1 MRLTRAAVWQHCP
14 NMISRCLCL
23 LLLFL
28 PPLIR
33 ASEAEQAVVQ
43 IINFSQ
49 QPDWVEPWRST
60 RVGQST
66 GSGFVIEGDRIMTN
80 AHVVSW
86 SKKILVRR
94 HQDPK
99 LYPAE
104 IEYIGHDCD
113 LAVLKVLDPA
123 FYKGLQPLAIGT
135 LPTVRSAVT
144 TYGYPAGG
152 QQISYTQGV
161 ISRIEV
167 QRYAHIYNRSLLT
180 VQTDAAIN
188 PGNSG
193 GPALQ
198 GDLVV
203 GVSFQGNPSLE
214 NAGFFIPPNII
225 RHFLKDIEDGS
236 YEGFP
241 DAGIST
247 ASFHNPAFRKALK
260 LPDDSIGVRIDMLLQ
275 PFPETHALLRENDV
289 VLEVEGYEVGSDS
302 MIQYEGNR
310 LHVAILFDAVQHGEP
325 LNMVIWRDGKKL
337 QIDLPVY
344 KNNAD
349 RISGNQYDTLPPY
362 LLVGGL
368 VFTEL
373 STNYCNSLGHDWLEN
388 FHTNVLHELLYRAFQ
403 DEAGARATPIVLSE
417 ILKHPSNIDFGV
429 YTKSVLTKLN
439 GQTINSMQD
448 LLHALDASEDDYHR
462 FEFLSGQVEALRR
475 DDAEQANAQLL
486 QAYQIP
492 QAYRIEAQHD

>member
-1 MRLTRAAVWQHCP
+1 MILRCFFLFLIFSPDTLRAAAP
-14 NMISRCLCL
+14 
-23 LLLFL
+23 
-28 PPLIR
+28 
-33 ASEAEQAVVQ
+33 EQAVVQ
-43 IINFSQ
+43 IINFAQ
-49 QPDWVEPWRST
+49 QPNWIEPWRST
-60 RVGQST
+60 RVAQYT
-66 GSGFVIEGDRIMTN
+66 GSGFVIDGERIMTN

-86 SKKILVRR
+86 SKQILVRR

-99 LYPAE
+99 LYPAK

-123 FYKGLQPLAIGT
+123 FYDGLEPLAIGT
-135 LPTVRSAVT
+135 LPKVRSAVT

-167 QRYAHIYNRSLLT
+167 QRYAHIHNRSLLT

-198 GDLVV
+198 GNLVV

-214 NAGFFIPPNII
+214 NAGFFIPPTII

-236 YEGFP
+236 YAGFP

-247 ASFHNPAFRKALK
+247 ASLHNPAFRKALK
-260 LPDDSIGVRIDMLLQ
+260 LPDNNIGVRIDMLLH
-275 PFPETHALLRENDV
+275 PFPQSHELLRENDV
-289 VLEVEGYEVGSDS
+289 ILEVEGYEVGSDS

-310 LHVAILFDAVQHGEP
+310 IHVSILFDTVQHGES
-325 LNMVIWRDGKKL
+325 LNIAVWRDGQAL
-337 QIDLPVY
+337 NIDLPVY

-349 RISGNQYDTLPPY
+349 RISGSQYDTPPPY
-362 LLVGGL
+362 LIIGGI

-373 STNYCNSLGHDWLEN
+373 SNNYCNAYGKDWLNN
-388 FHTNVLHELLYRAFQ
+388 FSNRALYQLLYRAFQ
-403 DEAGARATPIVLSE
+403 DEAGARATPIVLSKV
-417 ILKHPSNIDFGV
+417 LKHPSNIDFGV
-429 YTKSVLTKLN
+429 YTKSILTKLN
-439 GQTINSMQD
+439 GQEIHSMKD
-448 LLHALDASEDDYHR
+448 LLDAQDASEDDFHR
-462 FEFLSGQVEALRR
+462 FEFLSGRVEALRR
-475 DDAEQANAQLL
+475 DAAEQANAELL
-486 QAYQIP
+486 QTYQIP
-492 QAYRIEAQHD
+492 HAHRIEAHND

>member
-1 MRLTRAAVWQHCP
+1 MILRCLFLLLIFSPYALRAAAP
-14 NMISRCLCL
+14 
-23 LLLFL
+23 
-28 PPLIR
+28 
-33 ASEAEQAVVQ
+33 EQAVVQ
-43 IINFSQ
+43 IINFAQ
-49 QPDWVEPWRST
+49 QPNWIEPWRST
-60 RVGQST
+60 RVAQYT
-66 GSGFVIEGDRIMTN
+66 GSGFVIDGDRIMTN

-86 SKKILVRR
+86 SKQILVRR

-99 LYPAE
+99 LYEAV
-104 IEYIGHDCD
+104 IEHIGHDCD

-123 FYKGLQPLAIGT
+123 FYQGIVPLEIGT
-135 LPTVRSAVT
+135 LPKVRSAVT

-214 NAGFFIPPNII
+214 NAGFFIPPTII

-247 ASFHNPAFRKALK
+247 ANLRNPAFREALQ
-260 LPDDSIGVRIDMLLQ
+260 LPDNNIGARVDMILQ
-275 PFPETHALLRENDV
+275 PFPETHELLRENDV
-289 VLEVEGYEVGSDS
+289 ILEVEGYEVGSDS

-310 LHVAILFDAVQHGEP
+310 LHVSILFDAVQHGEP
-325 LNMVIWRDGKKL
+325 LNMVIWRDGQPL
-337 QIDLPVY
+337 NIDLPVY

-349 RISGNQYDTLPPY
+349 RISGSQYDTPPPY
-362 LLVGGL
+362 LIVGGI

-373 STNYCNSLGHDWLEN
+373 SNNYCNAYGKNWLSN
-388 FHTNVLHELLYRAFQ
+388 FSNDTLYQLLYRAFQ
-403 DEAGARATPIVLSE
+403 DEAGARATPIVLSKV
-417 ILKHPSNIDFGV
+417 LKHPSNVDFGA
-429 YTKSVLTKLN
+429 YPKSILTKLN
-439 GQTINSMQD
+439 GQEIHSMQD
-448 LLHALDASEDDYHR
+448 LQAALDASNDDFHR
-462 FEFLSGQVEALRR
+462 FEFLSGRVEALRR
-475 DDAEQANAQLL
+475 DDAEQANAELL
-486 QAYQIP
+486 QTYQIP
-492 QAYRIEAQHD
+492 QAYRIEAHND

>member
-1 MRLTRAAVWQHCP
+1 
-14 NMISRCLCL
+14 MILRCLCL
-23 LLLFL
+23 LLIVCPYAL
-28 PPLIR
+28 R
-33 ASEAEQAVVQ
+33 AAAPEQAVVQ
-43 IINFSQ
+43 IINFAQ
-49 QPDWVEPWRST
+49 EPNWVEPWRSS
-60 RVGQST
+60 RVRQYT

-86 SKKILVRR
+86 SKQILVRR
-94 HQDPK
+94 YQDPK

-113 LAVLKVLDPA
+113 LAVIKVLDPV
-123 FYKGLQPLAIGT
+123 FYHGLEPLKIGT
-135 LPTVRSAVT
+135 LPKVRTSVT

-203 GVSFQGNPSLE
+203 GVSFQGNPNLE

-225 RHFLKDIEDGS
+225 RHFLKDIEDGH
-236 YEGFP
+236 YDGFP

-247 ASFHNPAFRKALK
+247 ASLHNPAFRKALQ
-260 LPDDSIGVRIDMLLQ
+260 LPDNSIGARIDMLLQ
-275 PFPETHALLRENDV
+275 PFPKTHELLRENDV
-289 VLEVEGYEVGSDS
+289 ILEVEGYEVGSDS

-310 LHVAILFDAVQHGEP
+310 MHVSILFDAVQNGDP
-325 LNMVIWRDGKKL
+325 LNMVIWRDGQQL
-337 QIDLPVY
+337 EIDLPIY
-344 KNNAD
+344 TNHAD
-349 RISGNQYDTLPPY
+349 RISGSQYDTLPPY
-362 LLVGGL
+362 LIVGGL

-373 STNYCNSLGHDWLEN
+373 SNNYCNALGKDWIKK
-388 FHTNVLHELLYRAFQ
+388 LHNSTLYQLFYRAFQ
-403 DEAGARATPIVLSE
+403 DEAGARATPIVLSKV
-417 ILKHPSNIDFGV
+417 LKHPSNIDFSDR
-429 YTKSVLTKLN
+429 TKSILTKLN
-439 GQTINSMQD
+439 RQEIHSMQD
-448 LLHALDASEDDYHR
+448 LLKALDASEDDFHR
-462 FEFLSGQVEALRR
+462 FEFLSGRVEALHRE
-475 DDAEQANAQLL
+475 DAEQANAQLL
-486 QAYQIP
+486 QTYQIP
-492 QAYRIEAQHD
+492 QAYRIEANND

>member
-1 MRLTRAAVWQHCP
+1 ML
-14 NMISRCLCL
+14 RCLCL
-23 LLLFL
+23 LIIFAPYTL
-28 PPLIR
+28 R
-33 ASEAEQAVVQ
+33 AAEPEKAVVQ
-43 IINFSQ
+43 IINFAQ
-49 QPDWVEPWRST
+49 QPNWIEPWRSS
-60 RVGQST
+60 RVAQYT

-86 SKKILVRR
+86 SKQLLVRR

-99 LYPAE
+99 LYPAA
-104 IEYIGHDCD
+104 IEYVGHDCD
-113 LAVLKVLDPA
+113 LAVIKVLDPA
-123 FYKGLQPLAIGT
+123 FYEGLKPLAIGT
-135 LPTVRSAVT
+135 LPKVRSAVT

-161 ISRIEV
+161 ISRIEM
-167 QRYAHIYNRSLLT
+167 QAYSHIYNRSLLT

-214 NAGFFIPPNII
+214 NAGFFIPPDII

-247 ASFHNPAFRKALK
+247 ASLHNPAFRKALQ
-260 LPDDSIGVRIDMLLQ
+260 LPDNNVGARIDTILQ
-275 PFPETHALLRENDV
+275 PFPKTHELLRENDV
-289 VLEVEGYEVGSDS
+289 ILEVAGYEVGSDS

-310 LHVAILFDAVQHGEP
+310 MHVAILFDAVQHGET
-325 LNMVIWRDGKKL
+325 LNMVIWRDGKKIE
-337 QIDLPVY
+337 IDLPLY

-362 LLVGGL
+362 LIVGGV

-373 STNYCNSLGHDWLEN
+373 SNNYCHAHGNDWLKN
-388 FHTNVLHELLYRAFQ
+388 FHNRVLYELLYRATQ
-403 DEAGARATPIVLSE
+403 DEAAARSTPIVLSKV
-417 ILKHPSNIDFGV
+417 LKHPSNIDFGV
-429 YTKSVLTKLN
+429 YTKSILTKLN
-439 GQTINSMQD
+439 GQEIHSMQD
-448 LLHALDASEDDYHR
+448 LRDALDSSEDDFHR
-462 FEFLSGQVEALRR
+462 FEFLSGHVEALHRG
-475 DDAEQANAQLL
+475 DAEQANAELL
-486 QAYQIP
+486 QTYQIP
-492 QAYRIEAQHD
+492 QAYRIEAQND

>member
-1 MRLTRAAVWQHCP
+1 
-14 NMISRCLCL
+14 MILRCLCL
-23 LLLFL
+23 LLIFSAYTL
-28 PPLIR
+28 R
-33 ASEAEQAVVQ
+33 AAAPEQAVVQ
-43 IINFSQ
+43 IINFAQ
-49 QPDWVEPWRST
+49 QPNWVEPWRSS
-60 RVGQST
+60 RVGQYT
-66 GSGFVIEGDRIMTN
+66 GSGFVIEGNRIMTN

-86 SKKILVRR
+86 SKQILVRR
-94 HQDPK
+94 YQDPK
-99 LYPAE
+99 LYPAA
-104 IEYIGHDCD
+104 IEYVGHDCD
-113 LAVLKVLDPA
+113 LAVIKVLDPA
-123 FYKGLQPLAIGT
+123 FYEGMQALEIGT
-135 LPTVRSAVT
+135 LPKVRTAVT

-203 GVSFQGNPSLE
+203 GVSFQGNPNLE

-247 ASFHNPAFRKALK
+247 ARLHNPAFRKALQ
-260 LPDDSIGVRIDMLLQ
+260 LPDNNSGARIDMLLQ
-275 PFPETHALLRENDV
+275 PFPKTHELLRENDV
-289 VLEVEGYEVGSDS
+289 ILEVEGYQVGSDS

-310 LHVAILFDAVQHGEP
+310 LHVSILFDAVQDGES
-325 LNMVIWRDGKKL
+325 LNLLIWRDGQKL
-337 QIDLPVY
+337 TIDLPVY
-344 KNNAD
+344 KNTAD
-349 RISGNQYDTLPPY
+349 RISGSQYDTLPPY
-362 LLVGGL
+362 LIVGGI

-373 STNYCNSLGHDWLEN
+373 SNNYCSALGQDWLKN
-388 FHTNVLHELLYRAFQ
+388 FRTDVLYQLLYRAYQ
-403 DEAGARATPIVLSE
+403 DEAGAQAQPIVLSKV
-417 ILKHPSNIDFGV
+417 LQHPSNIDFGV
-429 YTKSVLTKLN
+429 HTKSILTKLN
-439 GQTINSMQD
+439 GQEIHSMQD
-448 LLHALDASEDDYHR
+448 LLQALDAGDDEFHR
-462 FEFLSGQVEALRR
+462 FEFLSGRMEALRR

-486 QAYQIP
+486 HTYQIP
-492 QAYRIEAQHD
+492 QAYRIEAQND

>member
-1 MRLTRAAVWQHCP
+1 
-14 NMISRCLCL
+14 MILRCLCL
-23 LLLFL
+23 LLILTPYAL
-28 PPLIR
+28 R
-33 ASEAEQAVVQ
+33 AADPERAVVQ
-43 IINFSQ
+43 IINFAQ
-49 QPDWVEPWRST
+49 QPDWVEPWRSFP
-60 RVGQST
+60 VSKST

-86 SKKILVRR
+86 SKQILVRR

-99 LYPAE
+99 PYPAE

-123 FYKGLQPLAIGT
+123 FYEGLEPLAIGT

-167 QRYAHIYNRSLLT
+167 QRYTHIYNRSLLT

-193 GPALQ
+193 GPAIQ
-198 GDLVV
+198 NDLVV

-225 RHFLKDIEDGS
+225 RHFLKDIQDGS

-241 DAGIST
+241 DAGISS
-247 ASFHNPAFRKALK
+247 ADLHNPAFRRALQ
-260 LPDDSIGVRIDMLLQ
+260 LPDDNLGARIDTVLQ
-275 PFPETHALLRENDV
+275 PFPQTHALLRENDV
-289 VLEVEGYEVGSDS
+289 VLEVEGYQVGSDS
-302 MIQYEGNR
+302 MIQYQGNR

-325 LNMVIWRDGKKL
+325 LNMLIWRDGKQL
-337 QIDLPVY
+337 EIDLPIY
-344 KNNAD
+344 KNTAD
-349 RISGNQYDTLPPY
+349 RISGSQYDTLPPY
-362 LLVGGL
+362 LIVGGL

-373 STNYCNSLGHDWLEN
+373 STNYCNAHGNDWLAN
-388 FHTNVLHELLYRAFQ
+388 FSTEVIYELLYRAFQ
-403 DEAGARATPIVLSE
+403 DDAGARATPIVLSKV
-417 ILKHPSNIDFGV
+417 LKHPSNIDFSV
-429 YTKSVLTKLN
+429 YPKSILTHLN
-439 GQTINSMQD
+439 GQAIHSMQD
-448 LLHALDASEDDYHR
+448 LRNALAAGDDAYHR
-462 FEFLSGQVEALRR
+462 FEFQSGLQEALQR
-475 DDAEQANAQLL
+475 DEAELANRQLL
-486 QAYQIP
+486 KTYNIP
-492 QAYRIEAQHD
+492 QAYRMEPQHD